1 MYLFEKGVGYADRND
16 RRISEAGLILGYGV
30 SKNPGSE
37 QDTGSVIRTRI
48 QGQ

>member
-1 MYLFEKGVGYADRND
+1 LKKDVGNADRND
-16 RRISEAGLILGYGV
+16 RRISEVRLILGYGV
-30 SKNPGSE
+30 CKNPDSE